1 MRILLNIMKTLWR
14 GLCFIRDIV
23 MNVVFL
29 VFVLLCLAVFGIVMQ
44 SSPSSEIREGAL
56 VLNLDGYLADNRPQ
70 SNLLSALNEL
80 DNQRIPQQIST
91 FDVVDVIQQATDDP
105 RIKGIV
111 LDLNYFSGGD
121 LPSMQFIGE
130 ALKQFKQQNK
140 PVYALAHTYSQAQY
154 LLASYAD
161 KIYLNQLGEVGI
173 VGLAQNNL
181 YFKSL
186 IDKLEITPHIFR
198 VGTYKAAVEPFMR
211 DDMSSEARS
220 NTALWLNQMWQNY
233 QQIIAQNRRI
243 EPSAVLPN
251 ADVFL
256 EKLKAVQGDSAQYAL
271 QQGLIDEVNSDWE
284 IQNQLIEQ
292 FGYDQNQHS
301 YNQVAFADYLASFPD
316 RTNHL
321 QQNKIAVVNV
331 EGEIVD
337 GTSDDSAGGDSIVA
351 QLQAVLD
358 DYNNVKALILR
369 VNSPGGSAFAS
380 ELIRQQLQQIKQ
392 QGIPIVVSMG
402 GMAASGGY
410 WIAAEADYVV
420 ADPNTITGSIGIF
433 AALFTLENTL
443 KNWGINSDGVSTG
456 PLSEFSFLQKLP
468 SEVNQAIQLNIE
480 NGYDKFL
487 TLVANGRNL
496 SKQQVDQIAQ
506 GQVWLGQEALDK
518 KLVDELGDF
527 NTAVAAAVKL
537 ANQLQPEG
545 ETPFEALP
553 LQWFVEEPQGWL
565 NQILSRGKS
574 DVQSAVLNF
583 LGVAP
588 QHNKQLK
595 NALGV
600 LKQFNDPRGQYIY
613 CLDCSVSY

>member
-1 MRILLNIMKTLWR
+1 MRILLNLIKTLWR

-29 VFVLLCLAVFGIVMQ
+29 LFVLLCLSVFGLVMQ
-44 SSPSSEIREGAL
+44 TSSSPEIGEGAL

-70 SNLLSALNEL
+70 NSLLSALHEL

-91 FDVVDVIQQATDDP
+91 FDVVGAIQQATDDP

-130 ALKQFKQQNK
+130 ALKQFKRQNK
-140 PVYALAHTYSQAQY
+140 PVYAFARTYSQAQY

-186 IDKLEITPHIFR
+186 IDKLKITPHIFR

-211 DDMSSEARS
+211 DNMSNEARA

-233 QQIIAQNRRI
+233 QRIIAENRNI
-243 EPSAVLPN
+243 SPSAVLPN

-271 QQGLIDEVNSDWE
+271 QQGLVDEVNSDWE
-284 IQNQLIEQ
+284 IQNQLIKQ
-292 FGYDQNQHS
+292 FGYDPNQHS
-301 YNQVAFADYLASFPD
+301 YNQVAFTDYLASLPD
-316 RTNHL
+316 RTNYL
-321 QQNKIAVVNV
+321 KQDKIAVVNV

-337 GTSDDSAGGDSIVA
+337 GMSDDSAGGDSIVA
-351 QLQAVLD
+351 QLQEVFD
-358 DYNNVKALILR
+358 DHNNVKALILR

-410 WIAAEADYVV
+410 WIAAEADYVI

-456 PLSEFSFLQKLP
+456 PLSELSLLQKLP
-468 SEVNQAIQLNIE
+468 PEANQMIQLTIE

-487 TLVANGRNL
+487 TLVASGRKL
-496 SKQQVDQIAQ
+496 SKQQVNQIAQ
-506 GQVWLGQEALDK
+506 GQVWLGQDALNK

-537 ANQLQPEG
+537 ANQLQAEG
-545 ETPFEALP
+545 EPQFETLP

-565 NQILSRGKS
+565 KQILSRGKS

-583 LGVAP
+583 LGLAP
-588 QHNKQLK
+588 QQNKQLK
-595 NALGV
+595 NAIGV
-600 LKQFNDPRGQYIY
+600 LKQLNDPRGQYIY